1 MDTADEKSLITIPGE
16 GKLNKTLSEKL
27 VNWLSRPFPLTW
39 ENAAWIVLSITALIT
54 RFADLGARV
63 MSHDESLHVYYSWQ
77 LATGH
82 GYVHMPMM
90 HGPLLFESTALMDFL
105 FGASDFAS
113 RLVPAIL
120 GILIVI
126 AIPQLLKPW
135 IGKLGAL
142 AASALFLVSPYML
155 FYSRYI
161 RHDTLVIAWMLLA
174 VFSML
179 AYLHERKEWHL
190 VLFVAALALMF
201 STMEITF
208 IYLAIF
214 ASFLLGRL
222 LLGRR
227 FCWIGI
233 KNAPEFDL
241 LVLMIS
247 LGAFFSSPIALLV
260 LNPIATRLTGAP
272 FVDLTLLSSQ
282 DTSWAA
288 GVTGIRLWI
297 LCGVFAIAGSVIGF
311 LWGKK
316 RWLVLAALFLTITIP
331 LFTTFLTNRS
341 GLASGFIGSLG
352 YWLSQQVVARGSQPW
367 YYFLIVFP
375 LYEYLPLIGGIAA
388 AVYYA
393 FHRKLLS
400 PLSRTFF
407 SLASWWG
414 LLIFIALSLAGEK
427 MPWHS
432 THITVPFILLTAW
445 WIGQLLQGNPSE
457 EAIQRPWRKRLTS
470 LSLGGVAVLF
480 FLTVRTSF
488 FANYVNYDFST
499 EYIDYA
505 HGAPGV
511 KWIMNDIQAI
521 AVHTGE
527 GKKLKIAYDDEVTWP
542 MIWYLRDYPEQVYYG
557 DQPSR
562 QALDAPVVIA
572 GPNKWNKVEKILGS
586 NYHRFEVIRLWWPNE
601 DYRDL
606 TWDRIWYALTDPAMR
621 SAIWDI
627 LWRRDYTAYAKLT
640 KEPLDP
646 PTNWLPAAKARIYVR
661 SDIALKMLSLSL
673 GSAMLPDVPEKV
685 DPYASVVRNLAPART
700 IQTGDLNSPR
710 NMAVSKDGSIYVA
723 DSGSSRILKFNADG
737 KLLTTWG
744 SRTPEG
750 QNPPAPGTFI
760 EPWGIALD
768 NDGNVLVADTWN
780 HRIQKFDLD
789 GNFLL
794 QWGTSGLAADG
805 LDLLWGPRG
814 IAVAPDGNIYVTDTG
829 NKRVVV
835 FSPEGKSLFEFN
847 KTNDLTLDEPV
858 GIAIGPDKKVY
869 VADTWNM
876 RVAIFSLEGKF
887 LSSFEIS
894 GWDSNS
900 IDDKPYLAV
909 DAQGR
914 VYVTDPENY
923 RVLVFSPDGKSL
935 AAFGQYGSDGD
946 SFGLPNGI
954 AIGPDGKAWVADA
967 GNNRIEQFAGI
978 TP

>member
-16 GKLNKTLSEKL
+16 GEPKKSLSEKL
-27 VNWLSRPFPLTW
+27 VIWLSRPFPLTW
-39 ENAAWIVLSITALIT
+39 ESVAWIVLSITAVVT
-54 RFADLGARV
+54 RLADLGARV

-77 LATGH
+77 LATGN

-90 HGPLLFESTALMDFL
+90 HGPLLFESTALMDYL
-105 FGASDFAS
+105 FTASDFTS

-120 GILIVI
+120 GILMVI
-126 AIPQLLKPW
+126 AVPQLLKPW
-135 IGKLGAL
+135 IGRLGAL

-174 VFSML
+174 VYSML
-179 AYLHERKEWHL
+179 AHFRERKEWHL

-201 STMEITF
+201 ATMEITF

-222 LLGRR
+222 WIRYRL
-227 FCWIGI
+227 CWLSI
-233 KNAPEFDL
+233 KASPEFDL

-260 LNPIATRLTGAP
+260 LNPITTRLTGAP

-282 DTSWAA
+282 DTGWAA
-288 GVTGIRLWI
+288 GVTGLRLWI
-297 LCGVFAIAGSVIGF
+297 LFGVFAIAGSVIGF

-331 LFTTFLTNRS
+331 LFTTFLTNRN
-341 GLASGFIGSLG
+341 GLASGLIGSLG

-388 AVYYA
+388 GVYYA
-393 FHRKLLS
+393 FHRKMIS
-400 PLSRTFF
+400 PLSRSFF

-427 MPWHS
+427 MPWLS
-432 THITVPFILLTAW
+432 THITVPFIQLTAW

-457 EAIQRPWRKRLTS
+457 ESLQRPWRKRITS
-470 LSLGGVAVLF
+470 LSLGAVAVLF
-480 FLTVRTSF
+480 LLTARTSF

-511 KWIMNDIQAI
+511 KWIMNDLQAI
-521 AVHTGE
+521 ANHTGE
-527 GKKLKIAYDDEVTWP
+527 GKKLKIAFDDEVTWP
-542 MIWYLRDYPEQVYYG
+542 MIWYLRDYPDQVYYG
-557 DQPSR
+557 AQPSR
-562 QALDAPVVIA
+562 QALDAAVVIA
-572 GPNKWNKVEKILGS
+572 GPKNWDKVEKLLGS
-586 NYHRFEVIRLWWPNE
+586 NYLRFEVIRLWWPNE

-606 TWDRIWYALTDPAMR
+606 TWDRVWYALTDPSMR

-646 PTNWLPAAKARIYVR
+646 PTDWLPAAKARVYVR
-661 SDIALKMLSLSL
+661 NDIALKMLSLSL
-673 GSAMLPDVPEKV
+673 GSSMLPDLPKKV
-685 DPYASVVRNLAPART
+685 DPYASVTRDLAPAQT
-700 IQTGDLNSPR
+700 IQPGDLNSPH

-723 DSGSSRILKFNADG
+723 DSGNSRIVKFDATG

-744 SRTPEG
+744 SRTPDG

-760 EPWGIALD
+760 EPWGIAVD
-768 NDGNVLVADTWN
+768 NDGNALVADTWN
-780 HRIQKFDLD
+780 HRIQKFDPD

-805 LDLLWGPRG
+805 LDRLWGPRG
-814 IAVAPDGNIYVTDTG
+814 IAVAPNGDIYVTDTG

-835 FSPEGKSLFEFN
+835 FSPAGKSLFEFSI
-847 KTNDLTLDEPV
+847 TDDEPLDEPV
-858 GIAIGPDKKVY
+858 GIAIGPGEKVY
-869 VADTWNM
+869 VADTWNK
-876 RVAIFSLEGKF
+876 RVAIFSLDGKF
-887 LSSFEIS
+887 LSSFAIS

-909 DAQGR
+909 DAQSR
-914 VYVTDPENY
+914 VYVTDPEGY
-923 RVLVFSPDGKSL
+923 RVLVFSADGAPL
-935 AAFGQYGSDGD
+935 LAFGQYGTENN

-954 AIGPDGKAWVADA
+954 AVGSDGKVWVADA
-967 GNNRIEQFAGI
+967 GNNRIEQFGGI
-978 TP
+978 LP